1 MTTNES
7 SSPQRESA
15 EETSTSPK
23 GPKGAPPPYAD
34 QDRRRSHSHD
44 RQEETPR
51 VKPRKVIG
59 NFTLTNTL
67 GAGSMG
73 KVKLAVHNLTNEKW
87 AVKIIPRA
95 QYSIH
100 KGHMSTKDR
109 SREIRTIREAS
120 IMLLLHHPYIV
131 SLKEMIVLNPYYYMF
146 MEYVNGGQLLDYIIS
161 HGKLKEKQARRFA
174 RQILSAL
181 DYCHRN
187 SIVHR
192 DLKIENILIS
202 QSGHIKII
210 DFGLSNLFSPQSH
223 LSTFCGSLYFAA
235 PELLNAK
242 AYTGPEVDLWSF
254 GIVLYVL
261 VCGRVPFDDHSM
273 PALHAKIKRGQVEYP
288 NYLSG
293 DCKNLL
299 SRLLVTDPARR
310 GTMSEVLM
318 HPWTNKGHDIPV
330 DNYLP
335 HRPPLSLPVD
345 MEVVRGMTGFEFG
358 SEQDIKSQLEEVI
371 CSPDYQNAA
380 KIISKNSSE
389 QINSGLH
396 SRKHLQYGAK
406 RQFHMP
412 SDDPQSI
419 PAAYHPLISVYYLV
433 KERLERNRLMEQQD
447 SLDMV
452 INSSEKGIRRAS
464 RDILT
469 GVTIPTISKPERA
482 HPADQTYEQSV
493 LNTYEGDGLSGIAYG
508 RRSNTE
514 NEHPGVFRRLSLAL
528 GKGGDSSTRRHERH
542 HSLSTSKRPV
552 EPIPIPGTTPD
563 TTHHLPFAPRSIPE
577 VSSSRRSIDHFG
589 HPFGSLL
596 HRPYADKDSDQAQGL
611 AGGKKLASG
620 KVPAQE
626 LPAVAPNATTIGESP
641 SPKTSRST
649 HETSFHRQSSERR
662 SSTYTYDGQD
672 GSESGTVDQTI
683 RPVFLKGLFSVT
695 TTSTKHP
702 SVIRADLIHVLERI
716 GVKWRESKGRF
727 ECVHV
732 PSIDLYGQRQQVSPP
747 VQEAKGDN
755 RHTRKEPSFD
765 IPDLVVRFEIYIVKV
780 PWLLGMHGLQFRRVG
795 GDPWQYK
802 NMCSKILNE
811 LKL

>member
-1 MTTNES
+1 MFYFFLLQIIVTEILLFTGVS
-7 SSPQRESA
+7 
-15 EETSTSPK
+15 
-23 GPKGAPPPYAD
+23 
-34 QDRRRSHSHD
+34 
-44 RQEETPR
+44 
-51 VKPRKVIG
+51 IG
-59 NFTLTNTL
+59 VTFF
-67 GAGSMG
+67 
-73 KVKLAVHNLTNEKW
+73 VKLV
-87 AVKIIPRA
+87 IPLVL
-95 QYSIH
+95 
-100 KGHMSTKDR
+100 
-109 SREIRTIREAS
+109 IRHSVCI
-120 IMLLLHHPYIV
+120 
-131 SLKEMIVLNPYYYMF
+131 
-146 MEYVNGGQLLDYIIS
+146 
-161 HGKLKEKQARRFA
+161 
-174 RQILSAL
+174 
-181 DYCHRN
+181 
-187 SIVHR
+187 

-261 VCGRVPFDDHSM
+261 VCGRVPFDDQSM

-288 NYLSG
+288 NYLSSG
-293 DCKNLL
+293 MLIMNTLLPGYIPCIAKTCFNYIDCKNLL

-310 GTMSEVLM
+310 ATMSEVLM
-318 HPWTNKGHDIPV
+318 HPWTNKGHDMPV

-335 HRPPLSLPVD
+335 HRPPLTLPVD

-396 SRKHLQYGAK
+396 SRRHLQHGVRRHFY
-406 RQFHMP
+406 MP

-419 PAAYHPLISVYYLV
+419 PAAYHPLISIYYLV
-433 KERLERNRLMEQQD
+433 KERMERNRLLEQQD
-447 SLDMV
+447 SLEMV
-452 INSSEKGIRRAS
+452 INSGESDRRRTS

-508 RRSNTE
+508 RRGRANIRLNQEGHLVEVDGHTVGDKIEEGFSKLFSRRHSGNTHKSIAEHSETESSNTE

-542 HSLSTSKRPV
+542 HSLSLSKRPV
-552 EPIPIPGTTPD
+552 EPIPIPGSAPETTPR
-563 TTHHLPFAPRSIPE
+563 LPFAPRSIPE

-596 HRPYADKDSDQAQGL
+596 HRPQADKDSDQAQGL
-611 AGGKKLASG
+611 VGGKKLASG

-626 LPAVAPNATTIGESP
+626 LPTVGANATPLVESTNP
-641 SPKTSRST
+641 IPKTSRST
-649 HETSFHRQSSERR
+649 HETSSHRKSSERR
-662 SSTYTYDGQD
+662 SSTYAYDVQD
-672 GSESGTVDQTI
+672 VSESGTVDQTI

-732 PSIDLYGQRQQVSPP
+732 PSIDLYGQRQQGLLP
-747 VQEAKGDN
+747 VHEEATAKG
-755 RHTRKEPSFD
+755 HTRREPSLD